1 MKKLKFLLILL
12 FATTLFIYTQLAALQ
27 YKAGEVEAL
36 HKTIASLEAQNVQL
50 TSTIEAQKQK
60 IAVLTKELH
69 EAQKTTEAQKTSR
82 GGERLVSLGE
92 YTITAYCACAKCC
105 GKWATNRPGG
115 KVIGA
120 AGVELTPGVS
130 VAAWLPFGTRLLI
143 DGQEYV
149 VEDRT
154 AGWIRDKYD
163 GRIIDIYFADHAQ
176 ALEWG
181 KRTAEVWAVRN
192 QA

>member
-1 MKKLKFLLILL
+1 MKETERIFILL
-12 FATTLFIYTQLAALQ
+12 LALMLTVEVIVSCELLKQSDEENIELQ
-27 YKAGEVEAL
+27 SEIAGLKEQIANCEKEIDNLTKEIKAQQA
-36 HKTIASLEAQNVQL
+36 KQSEAQN
-50 TSTIEAQKQK
+50 
-60 IAVLTKELH
+60 
-69 EAQKTTEAQKTSR
+69 TSR

-181 KRTAEVWAVRN
+181 KRTAEVWAVSK
-192 QA
+192 

>member
-1 MKKLKFLLILL
+1 MKPILKIFLAL
-12 FATTLFIYTQLAALQ
+12 FTALLFIYIQIQVLEHRNDEIAEMQ
-27 YKAGEVEAL
+27 
-36 HKTIASLEAQNVQL
+36 KTIESLQEENAQL
-50 TSTIEAQKQK
+50 TSTVEAQKQK
-60 IAVLTKELH
+60 ITELTKELR
-69 EAQKTTEAQKTSR
+69 EARMTKSDAQKTSR
-82 GGERLVSLGE
+82 GGDRLTSLGE

-143 DGQEYV
+143 DGREYV

-181 KRTAEVWAVRN
+181 KRTAEVWAVSK
-192 QA
+192 